1 MSLFEREK
9 IRRCGETA
17 GFGISTAKPATV
29 ELSPAWRLCVISEWK
44 GYVLLALL
52 SIVSVGVA
60 VPAHADDVDT
70 DTSRL
75 DHLLQAATHL
85 EQAGR
90 IELAAGVYAQIEAA
104 AAADRQRLIDARR
117 ARIRQLELEIA
128 RLQAS
133 PAAEPPAAAD
143 RIDVELKLIEFSW
156 AKLQQ
161 SGLSLVSLRNL
172 LESNETPAIL
182 DEDGQISEFIELLC
196 KDGLALVLS
205 RPKLTTISG
214 QPATVEIGQD
224 PATVS
229 PGSRSRLRFECTPRL
244 VDGGKLQLE
253 IDLRVQVASGEKAR
267 PDDAGVLG
275 LKTQVELRSG
285 DTMILAGQT
294 VAGQQQ
300 QAAAAD
306 AKSVL
311 VLLTAHS
318 VGVPG
323 QKHLP

>member
-1 MSLFEREK
+1 M
-9 IRRCGETA
+9 
-17 GFGISTAKPATV
+17 
-29 ELSPAWRLCVISEWK
+29 
-44 GYVLLALL
+44 
-52 SIVSVGVA
+52 
-60 VPAHADDVDT
+60 DT

-75 DHLLQAATHL
+75 DHLLQAATLL

-90 IELAAGVYAQIEAA
+90 TDLAAGVYAQIEAETE
-104 AAADRQRLIDARR
+104 ADRQRLVDARR
-117 ARIRQLELEIA
+117 ERIRQLELEIA

-133 PAAEPPAAAD
+133 PATEPPAAD
-143 RIDVELKLIEFSW
+143 QIVVELKLIEFSW

-196 KDGLALVLS
+196 KDGLAQVLS

-224 PATVS
+224 STTVS
-229 PGSRSRLRFECTPRL
+229 PGSRSRLRFQCTPRV
-244 VDGGKLQLE
+244 VDGGKLQLQ
-253 IDLRVQVASGEKAR
+253 IDLRIQVASGEKAR
-267 PDDAGVLG
+267 QDDAGVLG

-285 DTMILAGQT
+285 DTMILAGQ
-294 VAGQQQ
+294 Q

-306 AKSVL
+306 AKSVI

>member
-1 MSLFEREK
+1 
-9 IRRCGETA
+9 
-17 GFGISTAKPATV
+17 
-29 ELSPAWRLCVISEWK
+29 VISEWK
-44 GYVLLALL
+44 GCVLLALL
-52 SIVSVGVA
+52 SIGSVGVA
-60 VPAHADDVDT
+60 APDDVDT

-90 IELAAGVYAQIEAA
+90 TDLAAGVYAQIEAETGA
-104 AAADRQRLIDARR
+104 NRQRLIDARR
-117 ARIRQLELEIA
+117 ARIRRLELEIA

-133 PAAEPPAAAD
+133 PAAERPAVAD
-143 RIDVELKLIEFSW
+143 QIVVELKLIEFSW

-196 KDGLALVLS
+196 KDGLAQVLS

-224 PATVS
+224 SATVS
-229 PGSRSRLRFECTPRL
+229 PDSHSRLRFQCTPRV

-253 IDLRVQVASGEKAR
+253 IDLRVPVASGEKAR
-267 PDDAGVLG
+267 QNDAGVLG

-294 VAGQQQ
+294 VSRQQP
-300 QAAAAD
+300 AAAAD

-311 VLLTAHS
+311 VLLTAHLR
-318 VGVPG
+318 G
-323 QKHLP
+323 

>member
-1 MSLFEREK
+1 
-9 IRRCGETA
+9 
-17 GFGISTAKPATV
+17 V
-29 ELSPAWRLCVISEWK
+29 
-44 GYVLLALL
+44 ALL

-60 VPAHADDVDT
+60 VTAHADDVDT

-90 IELAAGVYAQIEAA
+90 TDLAAGVYAQIEAGTGA
-104 AAADRQRLIDARR
+104 NRQRLIDARR

-133 PAAEPPAAAD
+133 PAAEPPGVAD
-143 RIDVELKLIEFSW
+143 QIVVELKLIEFSW

-196 KDGLALVLS
+196 KDGLAQVLS

-224 PATVS
+224 SATVS
-229 PGSRSRLRFECTPRL
+229 PGSRSRLRFQCTPRV

-253 IDLRVQVASGEKAR
+253 IDLRVQVAAGEKALQ
-267 PDDAGVLG
+267 DDAGVLG

-285 DTMILAGQT
+285 DTMILGGQA
-294 VAGQQQ
+294 VAGQQ

-306 AKSVL
+306 TKSVL
-311 VLLTAHS
+311 VLLTARS
-318 VGVPG
+318 AGVPG
-323 QKHLP
+323 QKHPP